1 MMHREYTR
9 LLHSTGIRIHMNPIV
24 NENYRENLPLSKE
37 DVQLVVIAKLVQ
49 EEVKTEFALSMMR
62 TVMPIVWRRMVL

>member
-1 MMHREYTR
+1 
-9 LLHSTGIRIHMNPIV
+9 MNPIV